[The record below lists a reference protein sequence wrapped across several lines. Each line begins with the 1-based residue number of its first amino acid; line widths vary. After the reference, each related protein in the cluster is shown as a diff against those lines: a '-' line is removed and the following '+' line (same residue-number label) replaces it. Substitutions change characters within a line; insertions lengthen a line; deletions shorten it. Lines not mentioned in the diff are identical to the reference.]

1 MAGSSKI
8 GETKKLPEKTTF
20 IPKAANV
27 NEQIKDVILRE
38 INLAKAS
45 KDRIEPINKSDAKN
59 QQAKDTSVKSASSNG
74 MVSPTSSEESIQTE
88 REEYKRLSAPKGK
101 RKKSKTRIK
110 KRDRLSNKDNL
121 VIRST
126 NQLYNL
132 ENTDLNETFREM
144 SVLTNDL
151 NEIKEIR
158 NTCEGAS
165 ANEPPSVVDTSKEP
179 AKASTSVVDT
189 SKEPAKASIKDSVK
203 NSLKEPQSA
212 ASQES
217 SKDKKNDQ
225 VSNLDL
231 IAQTKDAQ
239 QVLKDDNSKSK
250 KDSVDNGQIKVQKK
264 EEVPSFEANG
274 KTERVAQVTEDG
286 KPILGKDSENKNSIG
301 NQPISKDVPSND
313 VKDAKLDD
321 PNKQTAASNIPATN
335 DVLPK
340 QTALIDPNKQISEST
355 VKETKDNN
363 EISKDNVKSVD
374 RSQDAANNDKKA

>member
-59 QQAKDTSVKSASSNG
+59 QQAKDASVKSASSNG

-165 ANEPPSVVDTSKEP
+165 ANEPPSVVDTSKEA

-189 SKEPAKASIKDSVK
+189 KESAKASTKDSVK
-203 NSLKEPQSA
+203 NSSKEPQSA

-225 VSNLDL
+225 VPNLDL
-231 IAQTKDAQ
+231 IGQTKYAQ

-321 PNKQTAASNIPATN
+321 TSKQTVASNIPATN

-363 EISKDNVKSVD
+363 ETSKDNVKSVD